1 MSRLGL
7 TRDKIYKTV
16 ARQLHGVVPC
26 WVCGQH
32 VLPAAATLEH
42 IVPLC
47 EGATRTWPTWPSAT
61 KSVTASATPK
71 ARCRWRALRLGRWGG
86 AADRTELA
94 AKSVPQAP
102 SSDKSTCGAS
112 KICWIMASMASARG
126 LARPPCKQLAKNL
139 VCKSAS
145 LSGWSAPPLK

>member
-42 IVPLC
+42 IVPLS
-47 EGATRTWPTWPSAT
+47 EGGNSHQANLAISHEVCNGQRHAKGRLTEAQAAPGQ
-61 KSVTASATPK
+61 V
-71 ARCRWRALRLGRWGG
+71 AR
-86 AADRTELA
+86 
-94 AKSVPQAP
+94 VP
-102 SSDKSTCGAS
+102 
-112 KICWIMASMASARG
+112 
-126 LARPPCKQLAKNL
+126 
-139 VCKSAS
+139 
-145 LSGWSAPPLK
+145 